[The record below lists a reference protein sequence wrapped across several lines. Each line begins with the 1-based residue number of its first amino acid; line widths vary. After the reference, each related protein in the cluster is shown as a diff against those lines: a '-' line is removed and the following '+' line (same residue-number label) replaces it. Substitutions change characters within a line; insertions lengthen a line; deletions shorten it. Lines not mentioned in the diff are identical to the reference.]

1 VKHATLTSEVVERT
15 ALYALG
21 ALTQIEARAFE
32 DHLADGCVVCQGELD
47 GYQLTVE
54 ALALA
59 TDDAEPSP
67 AVRHRLLESIGD
79 APQAGDQAE
88 GAAAASEPSL
98 ANVPAFMSLRAGEDG
113 WEQWDKGILFKP
125 LFIDET
131 SGLMTSLVRMSPG
144 TGLPRHQ
151 HLGVEQFLIIE
162 GDCNVHGE
170 RLGPGDYHRA
180 LGGSIHETTYTET
193 GTTFLLVAPKEYR
206 VLESS

>member
-1 VKHATLTSEVVERT
+1 MHAALTDEVVERT

-32 DHLADGCVVCQGELD
+32 DHLADGCKVCQSELD
-47 GYQLTVE
+47 EYQLTVE
-54 ALALA
+54 ALSVAA
-59 TDDAEPSP
+59 ADIEPPP
-67 AVRHRLLESIGD
+67 AVRNRLLESVGD
-79 APQAGDQAE
+79 THTTGEPEAGT
-88 GAAAASEPSL
+88 ASEPL
-98 ANVPAFMSLRAGEDG
+98 LPDAQAFLSLRGGDDG
-113 WEQWDKGILFKP
+113 WERWDEGIFFKP

-131 SGLMTSLVRMSPG
+131 SGMMTSLVRMSPG

-162 GDCNVHGE
+162 GDCTVHGE
-170 RLGPGDYHRA
+170 QLGPGDYHRA

-206 VLESS
+206 ILESR